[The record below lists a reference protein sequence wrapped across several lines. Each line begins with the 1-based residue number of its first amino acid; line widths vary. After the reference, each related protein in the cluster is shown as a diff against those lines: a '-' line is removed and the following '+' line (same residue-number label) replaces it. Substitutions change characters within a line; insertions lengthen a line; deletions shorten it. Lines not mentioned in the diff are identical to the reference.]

1 MDFTRI
7 SQLPVRLYMLVSNTI
22 TLLMSIGLAAV
33 GIFGFSNV
41 SLVFLEW
48 NSLSWFL
55 VILSLLIFFTSAF
68 GVASTLIED
77 KRMISTY
84 GVMVSF
90 LVITQLGFIIYT
102 IVQHGKIGS
111 MLDQTWQNSYNNS
124 ARKLKQIETS
134 LSCCG
139 FSSIEDRAIPKSSP
153 DACRKSRA
161 FGYQV
166 PCQDQLKESYDIH
179 SSATLT
185 CVICIQALQL
195 LALVSAI
202 ALWPQ
207 IPRDDEVEGQYL
219 VEHSERVLRGLQEE
233 DQEQRQQSNAGP
245 SQGQERGY
253 GSISTSN

>member
-7 SQLPVRLYMLVSNTI
+7 SQLP
-22 TLLMSIGLAAV
+22 LMSIGLAAV

-55 VILSLLIFFTSAF
+55 VILSLLIFFISAF
-68 GVASTLIED
+68 GVASTLAED
-77 KRMISTY
+77 KRMIST
-84 GVMVSF
+84 
-90 LVITQLGFIIYT
+90 
-102 IVQHGKIGS
+102 IGS
-111 MLDQTWQNSYNNS
+111 MLDQTWQNSYDNS

-134 LSCCG
+134 LYCCG

-195 LALVSAI
+195 LALVFAI

-207 IPRDDEVEGQYL
+207 IPRDDELEGQYL